1 MERICEDRKEYGM
14 NGVEIKWGE
23 IGEVG
28 IILEKMG
35 DNEKVVGGKMKKSM
49 NYWIEN
55 MEKLMKKK
63 KNVIEYMVI
72 EEKRRDGE
80 KG

>member
-1 MERICEDRKEYGM
+1 MDYFVAFSSVSCGSGNEGKSKYGLDKYEMERICEDRKEYGM

-49 NYWIEN
+49 NY
-55 MEKLMKKK
+55 
-63 KNVIEYMVI
+63 
-72 EEKRRDGE
+72 
-80 KG
+80 